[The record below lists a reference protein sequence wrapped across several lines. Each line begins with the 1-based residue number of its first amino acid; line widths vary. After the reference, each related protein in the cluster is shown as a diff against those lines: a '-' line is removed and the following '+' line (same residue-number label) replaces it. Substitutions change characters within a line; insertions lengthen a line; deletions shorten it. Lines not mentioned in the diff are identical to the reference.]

1 MNLSN
6 FELHNSI
13 HFQVMIDDVH
23 YGSFT
28 ECVLPDLQLETEDI
42 KEGGQNTYIHKLPV
56 RVNVGTVKLRH
67 GITKDA
73 ELLTWYRQILRGD
86 VANATRQ
93 VSIVL
98 LDSTGDILAT
108 WGFRDAY
115 PVKWTAPS
123 LKAGESAIAIEEIE
137 FAHRGFEIG

>member
-1 MNLSN
+1 MTLRE

-13 HFQVMIDDVH
+13 HFQVMIDGVH

-67 GITKDA
+67 GITKDT

-86 VANATRQ
+86 VENATRQ

-98 LDSTGDILAT
+98 LDRTGAILTT

-123 LKAGESAIAIEEIE
+123 LKAGDSAIAIEEIE
-137 FAHRGFEIG
+137 FAHRGFEVG